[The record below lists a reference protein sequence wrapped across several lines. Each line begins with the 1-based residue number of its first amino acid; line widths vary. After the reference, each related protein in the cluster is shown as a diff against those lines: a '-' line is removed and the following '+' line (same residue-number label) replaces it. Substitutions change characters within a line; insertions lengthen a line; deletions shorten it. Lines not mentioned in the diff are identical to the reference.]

1 MESGS
6 NGAGMGW
13 RVRRWSSDQW
23 WLVSVTLLAAVVR
36 LMNLGTRSLWFD
48 EAFTVLVTR
57 LPLRESL
64 AALLTLGAYSPFY
77 YLLLRPVVAVLG
89 QSEFAYRFSSAVFG
103 ILTVPLLHRVGR
115 CWLGPRAGLL
125 AALALS
131 VCPFHLLYSQ
141 DSRMYAMMGFFSLAA
156 MDRFVGVLRGRKWL
170 PFILCSALAYLSHYA
185 AIFLIYVQL
194 VCLLPLLRRH
204 RLFRR
209 WFAVQTLA
217 LLPLAPWF
225 VLYIRATWQTRALG
239 IGWIPR
245 PDGLALLRTLWNF
258 SSGDADAWPAWVVV
272 LAVLHGL
279 ILVRGG
285 LSAGRVRHILAW
297 WLSLPLLVNFA
308 VSLRQPLY
316 VDRYFMGSLPAYIL
330 LLAAGVVGWRS
341 RWSRIVA
348 ALTVV
353 GAMGWGTV
361 RIVGHDPYFAKE
373 DWRGVAQ
380 AIDVQLQPGDAV
392 VLQDYETLIG
402 TTVYRTQE
410 WQSVV
415 LEPEGVSATL
425 EEMAARYR
433 RVWLVWRSPRE
444 SNHRLCKSE
453 PFDVFSEATAPV
465 RSWLTAHRD
474 GIALDL
480 RLPGIS
486 VVRIDREE

>member
-1 MESGS
+1 
-6 NGAGMGW
+6 MGW
-13 RVRRWSSDQW
+13 RTRRWSSGRW
-23 WLVSVTLLAAVVR
+23 WSVSVTLLAAAVR
-36 LMNLGTRSLWFD
+36 LPDLGTRSLWFD

-64 AALLTLGAYSPFY
+64 SALLTLGAYSPFY
-77 YLLLRPVVAVLG
+77 YLVLRPVVAVLG
-89 QSEFAYRFSSAVFG
+89 QSEFAYRFSAAVFG
-103 ILTVPLLHRVGR
+103 ILTVPLLYRVGR
-115 CWLGPRAGLL
+115 CWLGRRAGLL

-141 DSRMYAMMGFFSLAA
+141 DGRMYAMMGFFSLAA
-156 MDRFVGVLRGRKWL
+156 MDRFVSVLRGSKWW

-194 VCLLPLLRRH
+194 VCLLPLLRRP

-209 WFAVQTLA
+209 WFAAQILA

-245 PDGLALLRTLWNF
+245 PDGLAVLRTLWNF
-258 SSGDADAWPAWVVV
+258 SSGDTDAWPAGVVV
-272 LAVLHGL
+272 LAAMHGL

-285 LSAGRVRHILAW
+285 LSAGRVRGILAW
-297 WLSLPLLVNFA
+297 WLFLPLLVNFI

-330 LLAAGVVGWRS
+330 LLVAGVVGWRS
-341 RWSRIVA
+341 RWSRVVA
-348 ALTVV
+348 ALAVV
-353 GAMGWGTV
+353 GTMVWGTV

-373 DWRGVAQ
+373 DWRGVTQ
-380 AIDVQLQPGDAV
+380 TIDAEWQSDDV
-392 VLQDYETLIG
+392 VILQDYETLIG
-402 TTVYRTQE
+402 AEAYRTQE

-415 LEPEGVSATL
+415 LEPEEVSTTL
-425 EEMAARYR
+425 EEMAVRHR

-453 PFDVFSEATAPV
+453 PFDIFNEATAPV
-465 RSWLTAHRD
+465 RSWLVAHRD
-474 GIALDL
+474 RIALDL
-480 RLPGIS
+480 RLPGMS